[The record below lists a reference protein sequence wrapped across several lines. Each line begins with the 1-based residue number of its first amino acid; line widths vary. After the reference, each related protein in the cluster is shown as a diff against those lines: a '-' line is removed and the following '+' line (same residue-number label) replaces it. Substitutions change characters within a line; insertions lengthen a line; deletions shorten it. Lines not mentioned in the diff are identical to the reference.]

1 MVALGSALG
10 GVRRYVISVLMACV
24 FGLHFPFGT
33 LLVNGSGALAIGAY
47 MGTLAPDAAAVLHPP
62 PLLGLTFGVLG
73 GYITFSSFSFE
84 TLYLV
89 RDERYAAAAAYVG
102 LSVLLC
108 VWAVGF
114 GWYITGR
121 HSSVCAA
128 CSEFVM
134 Q

>member
-1 MVALGSALG
+1 MYAQMDWLMVALGSALG
-10 GVRRYVISVLMACV
+10 GVGRYVVSVLMARV
-24 FGLHFPFGT
+24 FGPRFPFGT
-33 LLVNGSGALAIGAY
+33 LLVNMSGALAIGMY

-73 GYITFSSFSFE
+73 GYTTFSSFSLE

-108 VWAVGF
+108 VGAAGF
-114 GWYITGR
+114 GWYVAG
-121 HSSVCAA
+121 
-128 CSEFVM
+128 
-134 Q
+134 